1 MHMTSIRFVSEI
13 DCLVNQYISL
23 IEESSRLQEK
33 NPKEAMVILT
43 QASSLEVKIE
53 ELKIAYKN

>member
-1 MHMTSIRFVSEI
+1 MHRINTRFVLDIERLI
-13 DCLVNQYISL
+13 NQYIYL
-23 IEESSRLQEK
+23 IEESNRLQKK

-43 QASSLEVKIE
+43 EASLLEVKIE